1 MHLEAI
7 LDGCSFILSAAICV
21 LVGHTIFLIIELYQE
36 QHHPSETCKRLN
48 PLVMPER
55 QLRHFATSRRLPVPA
70 LLFSSNTAWP
80 VVPPSVLSQ
89 ILDVGCMSV
98 KLPGTS
104 SEFSVYNAVHGQILI
119 AF

>member
-1 MHLEAI
+1 MPGSEHMPSIGAHLDVARVNIFFADHSERHLLFAPCLFLIFAMHLEAI

-55 QLRHFATSRRLPVPA
+55 
-70 LLFSSNTAWP
+70 
-80 VVPPSVLSQ
+80 
-89 ILDVGCMSV
+89 
-98 KLPGTS
+98 
-104 SEFSVYNAVHGQILI
+104 
-119 AF
+119 